1 MSHDSRPDY
10 LDAAD
15 LAALALALAPLPLAP
30 DRRAALRQR
39 VLARAAAAAA
49 PMHVV
54 RAAEGAWLPL
64 LPGVSI
70 KFLQVDAQAA
80 VHSSLWRLD
89 PGAGLPAHGH
99 HAEEECLVLDGT
111 VHYAGTDY
119 GRGDFLLARAGR
131 PHAAFHSQGG
141 ALLYIRGELSAP
153 LAALARRAG
162 WGV

>member
-1 MSHDSRPDY
+1 MSNDSRPDR
-10 LDAAD
+10 LDDAT
-15 LAALALALAPLPLAP
+15 LAALALALAPQPLAP
-30 DRRAALRQR
+30 ARRASLRAR
-39 VLARAAAAAA
+39 VLTRAAAA

-131 PHAAFHSQGG
+131 PHAAFHSPGG